1 MLKHANALCARETT
15 WAEIALLSSKG
26 RFAPMLTSSAVGLL
40 RRSPSRPH
48 LSLFALLCAIAL
60 LGGLLLLATVAS
72 GATSMRAGAPGTWS
86 LLGSGMRTVSG
97 QIGTARTS
105 DGVLHVIWSRG
116 GAGTPYALFETAV
129 TPAGKVSP
137 AQTIVSGWSR
147 IDDVD
152 ATVTKGEPLTI
163 GFTGTKT
170 DKTGDPTNGLTLA
183 TKNGSWT
190 VGAAAVYSTDLV
202 GSSVPAIGYST
213 RGQPIQ
219 AWSAGGK
226 LTVHVGIDPAQ
237 PARSFGEVGGN
248 VVLTQQVA
256 IGTTPNP
263 ANDSTGIG
271 WCGDAGI
278 FWGVAAVT
286 PDPKIGLRGQ
296 VLPGSSTTRCPA
308 AARTNLIL
316 GHDGGFFAAASVA
329 AERKVLVW
337 HIGDQPMTA
346 AAGTGIKQQIAL
358 GSDPV
363 SRLWIAWRDTNSN
376 RLLLRRSN
384 RSANGWGAVVS
395 TKLPPSQDSLY
406 QLTIDGQKDRADVIA
421 RTTKG
426 SAVSLFHTQMW
437 PGLSV
442 EASNKAGLVTVSVTD
457 AGEAVPGVTVRIGG
471 HSLRANERGQASL
484 KLQAGTYRVAAS
496 KTKYVSANTSVRVK
510 TVPPNGRP

>member
-1 MLKHANALCARETT
+1 MWKHLNALCARQRPG
-15 WAEIALLSSKG
+15 ARALLNIERTFRPMRPSSSLV
-26 RFAPMLTSSAVGLL
+26 PL
-40 RRSPSRPH
+40 RRSPSRPRR
-48 LSLFALLCAIAL
+48 SLFALFCATAL
-60 LGGLLLLATVAS
+60 LSGLLLLATVAS
-72 GATSMRAGAPGTWS
+72 GATSMRAGTPGTWS

-97 QIGTARTS
+97 QIGSARTS
-105 DGVLHVIWSRG
+105 DRVLHVIWSRG

-137 AQTIVSGWSR
+137 SQTIVSGWSR

-152 ATVTKGEPLTI
+152 ATVTKGKPLTI
-163 GFTGTKT
+163 GFAGTKT
-170 DKTGDPTNGLTLA
+170 DTTGDPTNGLTLA
-183 TKNGSWT
+183 TKTGSWT

-213 RGQPIQ
+213 TGQPIQ

-226 LTVHVGIDPAQ
+226 ITVHVGTDPAK

-256 IGTTPNP
+256 IGTKPNP

-278 FWGVAAVT
+278 FWGVAPVS
-286 PDPKIGLRGQ
+286 PDPKIGFRGQ

-316 GHDGGFFAAASVA
+316 GHAGGFFAAASVA

-337 HIGDQPMTA
+337 HIGEEPMTA
-346 AAGTGIKQQIAL
+346 AGGPGIKQQIAL

-384 RSANGWGAVVS
+384 RGANGWGAVVS
-395 TKLPPSQDSLY
+395 TALPPSQESLY
-406 QLTIDGQKDRADVIA
+406 QLTVDGHDDRVDVIV

-442 EASNKAGLVTVSVTD
+442 ETSSKAGLVTVSVTD
-457 AGEAVPGVTVRIGG
+457 AGEPVRGASVRLGG
-471 HSLRANERGQASL
+471 RSLRTNERGEASL
-484 KLQAGTYRVAAS
+484 KIGAGNYRVVAS
-496 KTKYVSANTSVRVK
+496 KTKYVSASTSARVR
-510 TVPPNGRP
+510 TVPPSGRP

>member
-1 MLKHANALCARETT
+1 
-15 WAEIALLSSKG
+15 
-26 RFAPMLTSSAVGLL
+26 MLTSSSFGLL
-40 RRSPSRPH
+40 TRSPSRPRR
-48 LSLFALLCAIAL
+48 SLLALLCATAL
-60 LGGLLLLATVAS
+60 LSGLLLLATVAA

-86 LLGSGMRTVSG
+86 LLGSGIRTVSG

-116 GAGTPYALFETAV
+116 GAGTPYALFETTV

-137 AQTIVSGWSR
+137 AQTIVSGWAR

-152 ATVTKGEPLTI
+152 ATVTRGKPLTI

-170 DKTGDPTNGLTLA
+170 DRTGDPTNGLILA

-202 GSSVPAIGYST
+202 GSSVPAIGYSGT
-213 RGQPIQ
+213 GQPIQ

-226 LTVHVGIDPAQ
+226 ITVHVGTDPAL
-237 PARSFGEVGGN
+237 PARSFGEQGGN

-256 IGTTPNP
+256 IEPTQNT

-271 WCGDAGI
+271 WCGEAGI
-278 FWGVAAVT
+278 FWGVAAVA

-316 GHDGGFFAAASVA
+316 GHAGGFFAAASVA

-346 AAGTGIKQQIAL
+346 AAGPGIKQQIAL
-358 GSDPV
+358 GSDPK
-363 SRLWIAWRDTNSN
+363 SRLWVAWRDADHNVL
-376 RLLLRRSN
+376 RMRRSN

-406 QLTIDGQKDRADVIA
+406 QLTLDGQDDRVDVIA

-442 EASNKAGLVTVSVTD
+442 EASDKAGLVTVSVTD
-457 AGEAVPGVTVRIGG
+457 AGEPVPGAGVRLGG
-471 HSLRANERGQASL
+471 RSLRTNERGQASL
-484 KLQAGTYRVAAS
+484 KLGAGTYRVVAS
-496 KTKYVSANTSVRVK
+496 KTKYVGAKTSVRVK
-510 TVPPNGRP
+510 AVPPSGRH